1 MKFGN
6 STSATVQLVSYD
18 VTTNEASNIINEVI
32 SIGDCKTT
40 NKRRSMQALALKK
53 VDAGIIKL
61 VAEARWMNDDD
72 DDDYSV
78 AGKSDF
84 NGIKG
89 YSLRVQGT
97 DAEVTLNIPTKKRSS
112 KETMVYRFGYMVV
125 GSTGAF
131 EYTGDTYEKGFASE
145 VAMKTH
151 IRNTQEYKHM
161 EKESWKTFPV
171 LNFEYKN
178 DGNRI
183 FTAKLIE
190 TKKEVGEE
198 STE

>member
-6 STSATVQLVSYD
+6 ATAARVQLVSYD
-18 VTTNEASNIINEVI
+18 VTTNEAGNIINEVI

-40 NKRRSMQALALKK
+40 NKRRSMQALSLKK
-53 VDAGIIKL
+53 IDDGIIKL

-72 DDDYSV
+72 DDDFSV

-84 NGIKG
+84 DGIKG
-89 YSLRVQGT
+89 YSFRVQGT
-97 DAEVTLNIPTKKRSS
+97 DAEVTLNIPTKKRNP

-125 GSTGAF
+125 GDSGAF
-131 EYTGDTYEKGFASE
+131 EYTGDTFDKGFASE
-145 VAMKTH
+145 VAMKTF
-151 IRNTQEYKHM
+151 IRNTEAYKHL

-171 LNFEYKN
+171 MNFEYKSDN
-178 DGNRI
+178 NRI

-190 TKKEVGEE
+190 TKKEVVDEV
-198 STE
+198 TE